1 MNLKNREKQISRK
14 VIYSIQNSRNLIRFL
29 LLYNKN
35 EGLGKFIK
43 VFNSLQNFR
52 GEASLNTWIYRIAT
66 NTVIDRLKSNTH
78 KFSKV
83 QHELTPT
90 TLHYNNSQYSSTF
103 EKQLEKQEMNDC
115 IRQFINELTAK
126 NRDVFLL
133 SQYEGFSNGEISEIL
148 NISIDSVKI
157 RLHRAK
163 ETLKTL
169 LTKNCNIYFD
179 DHNAL
184 SCEPV
189 SFYKT

>member
-1 MNLKNREKQISRK
+1 MKQQFNYSE
-14 VIYSIQNSRNLIRFL
+14 IYNDYSPKIRRYLNSIFSIEDSEDLLQDIFL
-29 LLYNKN
+29 
-35 EGLGKFIK
+35 K
-43 VFNSLQNFR
+43 VFNSLQTFR
-52 GEASLNTWIYRIAT
+52 GEASLKTWIYRIAT

-83 QHELTPT
+83 QHQLIPS

-103 EKQLEKQEMNDC
+103 DKQIEKEEMNDC

-133 SQYEGFSNGEISEIL
+133 SQYEGLSNREIAEIL
-148 NISIDSVKI
+148 HISIDSVKI

-163 ETLKTL
+163 ETLKAS
-169 LTKNCNIYFD
+169 LTQNCNIYFD
-179 DHNAL
+179 DHSEL

-189 SFYKT
+189 SFCKT